1 MNLFIQHAAYL
12 LRDADRVERDC
23 DLLVQNQR
31 IAAVGHDLAVPPGTE
46 VIDAQGCA
54 VIPGLINAHTH
65 LYQNFLKGMADGL
78 PLVPWCEATL
88 FPMVGVI
95 HHLYRVEQDERAGYY
110 WSLLGALEMIRG
122 GTTCCMDMDISMES
136 IFRAWQDVGLR
147 GVAAITLSN
156 HWLPPEL
163 LIPDAILKAEALD
176 YTARWHNPDGLVR
189 IALGPS
195 TPFLC
200 DEALLTWTRD
210 TARAYDLA
218 VHIHVAETADEV
230 TESLEEKGLRP
241 AQYLDR
247 LGLLGPRVSAV
258 HCVHIVEEE
267 TAALAASG
275 ATVVHCPKSNM
286 KLADGAAPVP
296 ALMQAGVPVALGTDG
311 CASND
316 LLDMWEEMR
325 AAVLLARVS
334 AGDAAALSAADV
346 FRMATEHGARA
357 CGLDAGT
364 LDVGRLADIAIV
376 DLSGPHLRPVHDIV
390 KTLVYCARAADVRD
404 TIINGRVVMRER
416 EVTTVDEA
424 ALVKEADAVGQELY
438 TRAQQSA
445 MWRV

>member
-1 MNLFIQHAAYL
+1 
-12 LRDADRVERDC
+12 VGS
-23 DLLVQNQR
+23 DLT
-31 IAAVGHDLAVPPGTE
+31 APPGTE

-65 LYQNFLKGMADGL
+65 LYQNFLKGVADGL

-88 FPMVGVI
+88 FPMVRVI
-95 HHLYRVEQDERAGYY
+95 HYLYRVEQDGRAGYY

-122 GTTCCMDMDISMES
+122 GTTCCVDMDISMES

-156 HWLPPEL
+156 RWLPPDL
-163 LIPDAILKAEALD
+163 VIPEAILKAEALD
-176 YTARWHNPDGLVR
+176 YAARWHDPGGLVR

-200 DEALLTWTRD
+200 DEALLTWTRA
-210 TARAYDLA
+210 TAQARDLA
-218 VHIHVAETADEV
+218 IHIHVAETMGEV

-241 AQYLDR
+241 AQYLNR
-247 LGLLGPRVSAV
+247 LGLLEPRLSAV
-258 HCVHIVEEE
+258 HCVHIAAEEIA
-267 TAALAASG
+267 TLAASG

-286 KLADGAAPVP
+286 KLADGVAPVT

-334 AGDAAALSAADV
+334 TGDAAALSAAEV
-346 FRMATEHGARA
+346 FRMATDHGARA
-357 CGLDAGT
+357 CGVDAGI
-364 LDVGRLADIAIV
+364 LDVGRLADVAIV

-390 KTLVYCARAADVRD
+390 KTLVYCARATDVRD
-404 TIINGRVVMRER
+404 TVVGGRVVMRER
-416 EVTTVDEA
+416 EIITVDEA
-424 ALVKEADAVGQELY
+424 ALLAEADAMGRELY
-438 TRAQQSA
+438 TRAQWNMARQA
-445 MWRV
+445 